1 MTLRQLQEFL
11 DEEKWKD
18 SEAHACDMCG
28 RYARC
33 RYCVRTEE
41 FPCAAAHRR
50 LAEVL
55 ASPTPERI
63 PEWLLPEPDVA
74 AKFGTEEI
82 APEAPARRKARP
94 AQPAAAPLP
103 AKGEALSAKKGGTRA
118 PAPVLAPVPAAAR
131 GADRPHVIVRAKRGD
146 VRLFS
151 LQRRIPTV
159 SSELGEQE

>member
-41 FPCAAAHRR
+41 FPCASAHRR
-50 LAEVL
+50 LVEVL

-82 APEAPARRKARP
+82 SPEAPARRKARP
-94 AQPAAAPLP
+94 APPASLP
-103 AKGEALSAKKGGTRA
+103 AKGEAGSGKKEGTPA
-118 PAPVLAPVPAAAR
+118 PAPVHSVPVPAAAR
-131 GADRPHVIVRAKRGD
+131 ASDRPHVIVRAKRGD

-159 SSELGEQE
+159 SSELGEQD